1 MSMLRRGDDA
11 LHYSDH
17 SHRWI
22 APPDVDQAEWE
33 ADLRTHMSQ
42 HRTTMGG
49 PSHLDGPICLPRRVQ
64 RPAAAPKKIPAHL
77 NGNVVAVPELPRHV
91 KDRSSR
97 PAA

>member
-1 MSMLRRGDDA
+1 MSMLRRGDEA

-22 APPDVDQAEWE
+22 APPDVEQAEWE
-33 ADLRTHMSQ
+33 ADLRTHLSQ

-49 PSHLDGPICLPRRVQ
+49 PSHMDAPVCLPRRVQ
-64 RPAAAPKKIPAHL
+64 RPAAPARPAARR
-77 NGNVVAVPELPRHV
+77 NGNVVPVPELPRHV
-91 KDRSSR
+91 KDRSAR